1 MVHQKF
7 RKSQSLALTSLL
19 MLVLFIIACGSAAQP
34 AAQPAEQPQVREV
47 IKEVEVTRQVPVEK
61 VVEKEK
67 IVEKQVV
74 KEVPVEKVVFATP
87 VAGVH
92 LTGRPDWVSIGA
104 DHHYNGDLTFVHT
117 ANPGF
122 LDLHYGASAT
132 STLTPSGKRF
142 NQLLMYDPASPKE
155 IIGDLAE
162 SWEVKDNGMTYT
174 FHLHDAT
181 WHDGTPVTAADIVF
195 SLNRMAQPGVTRG
208 RVPAIRT
215 FYDYPNAEAIDEK
228 TVKMPLKFPSATALG
243 WLAVDYFAMYPKA
256 LENVSQDDFNC
267 CFENSFGS
275 GPWTFDNWKKGDSYR
290 FDRYDNYFKN
300 PQPYFDGLQVFI
312 IKDYA
317 RRLATLKT
325 RQVMGLYYMTGSNLP
340 ADMIQIQK
348 ETNGGMRFARSG
360 TGSTLV
366 MWLHWSRPPL
376 DDARVRKAIY
386 LALDRQEISDV
397 ATAGTGV
404 AGSFFPP
411 GYANTFEE
419 IAQLPGFRQPKD
431 QDMAEAK
438 RLLAEA
444 GFSDG
449 FKLTFNTGSGKEART
464 VAEVVAAQLKEKF
477 NIDVVIQAH
486 DTATYYANMRDGTH
500 DLSTGGTGL
509 YFKEPEVILA
519 QFLLKDTLRNP
530 HNWKHPRIDEL
541 IDLQARELN
550 PEVRQGMYK
559 EMAEILHQG
568 ESHYIPIYWTNRYG
582 SYDYR
587 LQNFKPPYHPHTIWR
602 WAHVWWDPNAE
613 NLGPD
618 GPPID

>member
-1 MVHQKF
+1 MAYQKF
-7 RKSQSLALTSLL
+7 RKPKALALTSLL
-19 MLVLFIIACGSAAQP
+19 LLLLFIIACGSATQP
-34 AAQPAEQPQVREV
+34 TVAPQQAVEPTQPTEAKVETRVIEK
-47 IKEVEVTRQVPVEK
+47 IKEVEVTKLVEK
-61 VVEKEK
+61 P
-67 IVEKQVV
+67 VV

-117 ANPGF
+117 GGPGF

-142 NQLLMYDPASPKE
+142 NQLLMYNPTNPKE

-162 SWEVKDNGMTYT
+162 SWEVKDAGLTYI

-181 WHDGTPVTAADIVF
+181 WHDGTTVTADDIVY

-228 TVKMPLKFPSATALG
+228 TVRMPLKYPSATALG

-256 LENVSQDDFNC
+256 LESVSQDDFNC

-275 GPWTFDNWKKGDSYR
+275 GPWIFDNWKKGDSYR

-300 PQPYFDGLQVFI
+300 PQPYFDGLKVFI

-348 ETNGGMRFARSG
+348 ETGGQMRFAKSG

-376 DDARVRKAIY
+376 DDPRVRKAIY
-386 LALDRQEISDV
+386 LALDRQEIADV

-411 GYANTFEE
+411 GYATTFEE

-431 QDMAEAK
+431 QDVAEAK
-438 RLLAEA
+438 KLMAEA
-444 GFSDG
+444 GFPDG

-464 VAEVVAAQLKEKF
+464 VAEVVAIQLKEKF

-486 DTATYYANMRDGTH
+486 DSATYYANMRDGTH

-509 YFKEPEVILA
+509 YFKEPEVMLA
-519 QFLLKDTLRNP
+519 QFFFKDTLRNP
-530 HNWKHPRIDEL
+530 HNWEHSRINEL

-568 ESHYIPIYWTNRYG
+568 ESHYIPIYWVNRYG

-587 LQNFKPPYHPHTIWR
+587 IQNFRPPYHPHTIWR
-602 WAHVWWDPNAE
+602 WDHVWLDPNAPV
-613 NLGPD
+613 PD
-618 GPPID
+618 PDAPPIQ